1 MTKRKDTEIV
11 SLAAEAQLER
21 LLYET
26 CRKSGWLF
34 AATERDVSDEE
45 KRQTSGSIDV
55 PDDIRDPNKVW
66 QRARRLSESMTF
78 KPVIDEGVTENLA
91 RAARGGASIPKEVE
105 ERMHRDR
112 ERAEKESGL

>member
-11 SLAAEAQLER
+11 SLADETQLER

-26 CRKSGWLF
+26 CHASGWLF
-34 AATERDVSDEE
+34 ALTERDVANEE
-45 KRQTSGSIDV
+45 KRQASESIDV

-66 QRARRLSESMTF
+66 QRARQISEPRRLT
-78 KPVIDEGVTENLA
+78 PVIDEGAKDNLA
-91 RAARGGASIPKEVE
+91 RAARGGASIPKEIE